1 MFVFVYF
8 LNNLEVKG
16 AWSNIINNDLIV
28 EAISSYL
35 VWARD
40 FFWNYKNTFDIALIP
55 DGHHIYT
62 GTLKAAWYRLLKPAK
77 TLILIWEWAVDKK
90 MQVYNCAIDNYMWK
104 KFKLDK
110 KVLSCLSEVDFVEF
124 VDHKFDWIDSELPFA
139 RIISNYD
146 NIQFLELWDK
156 ISKLKLNNLLL
167 DLSKLW
173 NLMFVSDF
181 HRDKSM
187 EECKDLDSNILDL
200 EFIKKDKDL
209 HVIESF
215 LNIAK
220 KIKKDPLL
228 LSYLNTGDIST
239 DKTVTNWFGC
249 VLI

>member
-1 MFVFVYF
+1 M
-8 LNNLEVKG
+8 EVKSI
-16 AWSNIINNDLIV
+16 WSKIINNDLIV

-40 FFWNYKNTFDIALIP
+40 FFWDYKNTFDIALIP

-77 TLILIWEWAVDKK
+77 NLILIWEWAVDKK
-90 MQVYNCAIDNYMWK
+90 IKVYNCAVENYMWK

-110 KVLSCLSEVDFVEF
+110 KVLSCLFGLDFVEF
-124 VDHKFDWIDSELPFA
+124 VNYKFDWIDSELPFA
-139 RIISNYD
+139 RIISDYES
-146 NIQFLELWDK
+146 ILFLELWDK
-156 ISKLKLNNLLL
+156 ISKIKLNKFLL

-187 EECKDLDSNILDL
+187 AECKSLDANILDFQ
-200 EFIKKDKDL
+200 FIKKDKDL
-209 HVIESF
+209 YLIESF
-215 LNIAK
+215 LILAEK
-220 KIKKDPLL
+220 MKREPLL

-239 DKTVTNWFGC
+239 DKKVTNWFGC
-249 VLI
+249 ILI

>member
-1 MFVFVYF
+1 M
-8 LNNLEVKG
+8 EVKSI
-16 AWSNIINNDLIV
+16 WSKIINNDLIV
-28 EAISSYL
+28 EAISLYL

-40 FFWNYKNTFDIALIP
+40 FFWDYKNTFDIALIP

-90 MQVYNCAIDNYMWK
+90 IKVYNCAVENYMWK

-110 KVLSCLSEVDFVEF
+110 KVLSCLFGLDFVEF
-124 VDHKFDWIDSELPFA
+124 VNYKFDWIDSELPFA
-139 RIISNYD
+139 RIISDYES
-146 NIQFLELWDK
+146 ILFLELWDK
-156 ISKLKLNNLLL
+156 ISKIKLNKFLL

-187 EECKDLDSNILDL
+187 AECKSLDANILDFQ
-200 EFIKKDKDL
+200 FIKKDKDL
-209 HVIESF
+209 YLIESF
-215 LNIAK
+215 LILAEK
-220 KIKKDPLL
+220 MKREPLL

-239 DKTVTNWFGC
+239 DKKVTNWFGC
-249 VLI
+249 ILI